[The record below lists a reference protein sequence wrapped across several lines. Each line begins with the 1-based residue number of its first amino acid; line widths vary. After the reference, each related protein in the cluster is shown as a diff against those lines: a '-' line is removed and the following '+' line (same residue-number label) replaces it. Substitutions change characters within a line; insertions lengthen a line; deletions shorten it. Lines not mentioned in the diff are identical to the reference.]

1 MKDEDGAFSFKDL
14 MTMVPLGAIILA
26 ALFDFGSFSAVDKSL
41 FTLFSWSDHI
51 VFALEAVFPAIVVVA
66 AIGWSLSKYTLD
78 APLKLQPRGRLWF
91 LVVLFAALTLMVI
104 LTNGYVGVTVFWALM
119 GLITLG
125 AIFLN
130 IHLAGL
136 VVAYAL
142 GLVFGAFALGLANGY
157 STLSMRP
164 EQSLFTTSG
173 GEMRGRVFRTGER
186 GLLFHDTATKKLN
199 FLLWN
204 EVTRLETAVP
214 EAVPVL
220 GH

>member
-1 MKDEDGAFSFKDL
+1 MQDEGSTFSFKDL

-26 ALFDFGSFSAVDKSL
+26 ALFDFGSFNAVDKSL

-51 VFALEAVFPAIVVVA
+51 VFALEAVFPAIVIVA

-78 APLKLQPRGRLWF
+78 VPLKLQPRGRLWF
-91 LVVLFAALTLMVI
+91 LVVLFASLTLMVI
-104 LTNGYVGVTVFWALM
+104 LSNGYVGVTVFWALM

-125 AIFLN
+125 AIFFTVR
-130 IHLAGL
+130 LAGL

-142 GLVFGAFALGLANGY
+142 GLLFGAFVLGLANGY
-157 STLSMRP
+157 SALSMRP
-164 EQSLFTTSG
+164 EQSLFMTTG

-186 GLLFHDTATKKLN
+186 GLLFHDTTTKKLN

-204 EVTRLETAVP
+204 EVKRLETAVP
-214 EAVPVL
+214 DATSGS

>member
-1 MKDEDGAFSFKDL
+1 MQDEGSAFSFKDL

-26 ALFDFGSFSAVDKSL
+26 ALFDFGSFNAVDKSL

-51 VFALEAVFPAIVVVA
+51 VFALEAVFPAIVIVA

-78 APLKLQPRGRLWF
+78 VPLKVQPHGRLWV
-91 LVVLFAALTLMVI
+91 LVALFVSLTLMVI
-104 LTNGYVGVTVFWALM
+104 LTDGYAGVAVFWGLM

-125 AIFLN
+125 AIFLR
-130 IHLAGL
+130 IRLTGL
-136 VVAYAL
+136 IVAYAL
-142 GLVFGAFALGLANGY
+142 GLAFGGFVLGLANSY
-157 STLSMRP
+157 ATLAMRP
-164 EQSLFTTSG
+164 EQSLFMTTG

-186 GLLFHDTATKKLN
+186 GLLFHDTTTKKLN

-204 EVTRLETAVP
+204 EVKRLETAVP
-214 EAVPVL
+214 DATSGS

>member
-1 MKDEDGAFSFKDL
+1 MQDEGSAFSFKDL

-51 VFALEAVFPAIVVVA
+51 VFALEAVFPAIVIVA
-66 AIGWSLSKYTLD
+66 AIGWALSKYTLD
-78 APLKLQPRGRLWF
+78 VPLKLQPHGRLWF
-91 LVVLFAALTLMVI
+91 LAVLFASLTLMVI

-119 GLITLG
+119 GLITLS
-125 AIFLN
+125 AIFFRVR
-130 IHLAGL
+130 LAGL

-142 GLVFGAFALGLANGY
+142 GLLVGAFALGLANGY
-157 STLSMRP
+157 SALSMRP
-164 EQSLFTTSG
+164 EQSLFTATG

-204 EVTRLETAVP
+204 EVRRLETAVP
-214 EAVPVL
+214 GAASGS